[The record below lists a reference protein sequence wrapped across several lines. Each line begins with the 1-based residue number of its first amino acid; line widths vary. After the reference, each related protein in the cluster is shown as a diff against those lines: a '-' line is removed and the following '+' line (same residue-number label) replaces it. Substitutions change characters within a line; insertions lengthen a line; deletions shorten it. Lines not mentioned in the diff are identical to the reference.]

1 MLDDLL
7 AAEVEDLKRLY
18 GGVAR
23 ATGSG
28 GKTLVR
34 LTAAKLP
41 PGCQPEATPA
51 LLAWQPGQTRPE
63 MYVAPGVR
71 RPNGASPRSTSTV
84 FIEGE
89 AWLQFSYTFPWEPA
103 RHSLVQFVAGGLR
116 RFAKHE

>member
-1 MLDDLL
+1 VLDDLL
-7 AAEVEDLKRLY
+7 ASEIKYLKGLY
-18 GGVAR
+18 GAVAR
-23 ATGSG
+23 TTGSS

-34 LTAAKLP
+34 LTTAKLP
-41 PGCQPEATPA
+41 PGCQPEATPV

-71 RPNGASPRSTSTV
+71 CPNGASPRSTSTV

-89 AWLQFSYTFPWEPA
+89 VWLQFSYTFPWEPS
-103 RHSLVQFVAGGLR
+103 RHSLVQFVEGGLR